1 MSLSALPVPSVNLHS
16 ILEIEALGMQAAQ
29 TLLTVVFGA
38 LGVLMILLA
47 RYEKANYDI
56 RKILIISWM
65 SKYTIGLLLIIIA
78 ILIFLSQ
85 FITRK

>member
-1 MSLSALPVPSVNLHS
+1 
-16 ILEIEALGMQAAQ
+16 MQSAQ

-38 LGVLMILLA
+38 LGVLMILIA

-56 RKILIISWM
+56 RKILIISWI

>member
-1 MSLSALPVPSVNLHS
+1 
-16 ILEIEALGMQAAQ
+16 MQSEQ
-29 TLLTVVFGA
+29 TLLTVAFGA
-38 LGVLMILLA
+38 LGVLMILVA
-47 RYEKANYDI
+47 RYEKANHDI

-65 SKYTIGLLLIIIA
+65 SKHTIGLLLIIIA

>member
-1 MSLSALPVPSVNLHS
+1 
-16 ILEIEALGMQAAQ
+16 MQSAQ
-29 TLLTVVFGA
+29 TLLTVAFGA
-38 LGVLMILLA
+38 LGVLMILVA

-65 SKYTIGLLLIIIA
+65 SKHTIGLLLIITA